1 MKSETVRVELDL
13 PRDLL
18 GVLDVAEGE
27 LEPRLKM
34 LIALELFREQ
44 QISAGRAA
52 ELLDVSK
59 AEFVDLLDRYGI
71 AYFTETPEEL
81 TAQVEAV
88 RRTLNREK
96 R

>member
-27 LEPRLKM
+27 LEPRLKT